1 MREVSSD
8 GTFIGRPNW
17 PAVGRQTMRF
27 GVVIVAAAF
36 LVACGG
42 DRRSEPKQAEYVERS
57 VEELYNDAYET
68 MQKEIYNLAALKF
81 DEVERQHPYSQ
92 WARRAMLMSA
102 YSYYKSNK
110 YEDAIIATERFIT
123 LHPGNEHVAYAYYLK
138 AISFYER
145 IVDVQRDQKVTQ
157 QSLNALREVV
167 RRFPTSEY
175 ARDARLKID
184 MAEDHLAGK
193 ELSIGRYYLR
203 KGQYI
208 SAINRFRTVVEKYQR
223 TSHVPEAL
231 HRLTEAYMAIG
242 IDREAQTAAAVLG
255 YNYPNEEWYED
266 SYKLLED
273 DDLEPAINE
282 RSWIAK
288 AWNNVF

>member
-1 MREVSSD
+1 M
-8 GTFIGRPNW
+8 GNRPLTKQ
-17 PAVGRQTMRF
+17 PQVEGRQSGNSIGF
-27 GVVIVAAAF
+27 GRHVAVLIAATLF
-36 LVACGG
+36 LAACGSG
-42 DRRSEPKQAEYVERS
+42 NSTPENEYVERT

-68 MQKEIYNLAALKF
+68 MQKEVYNLAALKF

-92 WARRAMLMSA
+92 WARRAMLMAA

-110 YEDAIIATERFIT
+110 YEDAILATERFIA
-123 LHPGNEHVAYAYYLK
+123 LHPGNEHVGYAYYLK

-145 IVDVQRDQKVTQ
+145 IVDVQRDQKVTE

-167 RRFPTSEY
+167 RRFPSSEY

-193 ELSIGRYYLR
+193 ELSIGRYYLK
-203 KGQYI
+203 KGQYV
-208 SAINRFRTVVEKYQR
+208 SAINRFRSVVENYQR

-255 YNYPNEEWYED
+255 YNYPNEDWYED
-266 SYKLLED
+266 SYKLLAS

-282 RSWIAK
+282 RSWIAR

>member
-1 MREVSSD
+1 MKIRSVVEELGRK
-8 GTFIGRPNW
+8 GTIAW
-17 PAVGRQTMRF
+17 RQTGRAPMVA
-27 GVVIVAAAF
+27 GILSAALVVAG
-36 LVACGG
+36 CGG
-42 DRRSEPKQAEYVERS
+42 GNSEPKNAEYVERT

-110 YEDAIIATERFIT
+110 YEDAILATERFIA
-123 LHPGNEHVAYAYYLK
+123 LHPGNEHVGYAYYLK

-145 IVDVQRDQKVTQ
+145 IVDVQRDQKVTE
-157 QSLNALREVV
+157 QSLSALREVV
-167 RRFPTSEY
+167 RRFPSSEY

-193 ELSIGRYYLR
+193 ELSIGRYYLK
-203 KGQYI
+203 KGQYV
-208 SAINRFRTVVEKYQR
+208 SAINRFRNVVEKYQR

-231 HRLTEAYMAIG
+231 HRLTEAYMAMG
-242 IDREAQTAAAVLG
+242 INREAQTAAAVLG
-255 YNYPNEEWYED
+255 YNYPNDDWYED
-266 SYKLLED
+266 SYSLLAD

-282 RSWIAK
+282 RSWIAR
-288 AWNNVF
+288 AWSNVF